1 MHSILAVDDSASMR
15 QMVSFTLKNAGF
27 NVVEAVDGVD
37 ALRILETKC
46 DEISMVVAD
55 IEMPN
60 MDGFELTRRIK
71 ASRRFGHLPVIA
83 LTTLSGEEDVA
94 RGKAAGVETA
104 RPMTRTAS
112 SGSTC
117 CPPTY
122 HWGS

>member
-1 MHSILAVDDSASMR
+1 VL
-15 QMVSFTLKNAGF
+15 
-27 NVVEAVDGVD
+27 EA
-37 ALRILETKC
+37 KS

-94 RGKAAGVETA
+94 RGKAAGVEEYHVKLD
-104 RPMTRTAS
+104 RERLVDCVCRLTRMAAAA
-112 SGSTC
+112 
-117 CPPTY
+117 
-122 HWGS
+122 